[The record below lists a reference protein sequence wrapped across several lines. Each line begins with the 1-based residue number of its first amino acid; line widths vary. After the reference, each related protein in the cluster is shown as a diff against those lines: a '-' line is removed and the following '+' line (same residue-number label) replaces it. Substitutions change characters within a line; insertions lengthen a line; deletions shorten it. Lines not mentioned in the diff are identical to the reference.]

1 MIPTI
6 QVALLQCTNSNCKNE
21 WYYKGKKERAC
32 CPKCFRKI
40 RVATN
45 FKKPRKNAIYILTDS
60 DGKKH
65 KFSALRPHYYKNG
78 ELRRFQHKT
87 GA

>member
-1 MIPTI
+1 MEPM
-6 QVALLQCTNSNCKNE
+6 QMAKLQCTNPNCKNE
-21 WYYKGKKERAC
+21 WFYKGNKERAC

-45 FKKPRKNAIYILTDS
+45 FKKLRKNEIYFLIDS

-78 ELRRFQHKT
+78 TLKRFQHNIGT
-87 GA
+87 